1 MTAEITRQAAAYA
14 LREAIFTLES
24 GRIDDGIR
32 SLYRLLDALNTPDQ
46 FMVAASEILAER
58 VIIE

>member
-24 GRIDDGIR
+24 GRVTEAR
-32 SLYRLLDALNTPDQ
+32 TALYRLLDALNTPDQ